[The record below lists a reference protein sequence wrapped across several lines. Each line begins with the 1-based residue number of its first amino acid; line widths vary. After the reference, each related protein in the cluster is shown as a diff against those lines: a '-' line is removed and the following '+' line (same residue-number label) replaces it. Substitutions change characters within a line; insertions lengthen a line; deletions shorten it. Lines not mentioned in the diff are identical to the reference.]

1 MQQTAT
7 AEAPQQ
13 TVQKSAPKHLW
24 KPGVSANPTGR
35 PKGLQNKATRTI
47 KEAIEL
53 ACQPGQCHPQGLA
66 GWLVERAQGG
76 VQDRQIFA
84 TFVAKAIPAQ
94 LQASVSADIVVQLP
108 WLQGR
113 AVGVR
118 THPRTQPEALEA
130 QVIDA
135 PSVLAHDL
143 RVDDPTSVSEPVEAG
158 PIAAENP
165 PADPHPPLERQAG
178 GVVE

>member
-1 MQQTAT
+1 MNAT
-7 AEAPQQ
+7 AVDAKVEKRLQRPSPYSGSRLP
-13 TVQKSAPKHLW
+13 V
-24 KPGVSANPTGR
+24 GR
-35 PKGLQNKATRTI
+35 PKGVPNKATRTI

-53 ACQPGQCHPQGLA
+53 ACQPGQCHPKGLA

-94 LQASVSADIVVQLP
+94 LQTKVEGGIVVALP

-113 AVGVR
+113 AIGQRVPS
-118 THPRTQPEALEA
+118 TSHLEAIDA

-135 PSVLAHDL
+135 QGQTGEDL
-143 RVDDPTSVSEPVEAG
+143 RVDDPTRALEA
-158 PIAAENP
+158 PAA
-165 PADPHPPLERQAG
+165 ADPTPHPPSNPEP
-178 GVVE
+178 GVG